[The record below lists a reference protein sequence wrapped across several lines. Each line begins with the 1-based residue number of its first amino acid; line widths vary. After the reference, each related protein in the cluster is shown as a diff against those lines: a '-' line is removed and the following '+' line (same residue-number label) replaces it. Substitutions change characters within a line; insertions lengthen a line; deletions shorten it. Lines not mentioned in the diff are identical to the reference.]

1 MHSAIDYEK
10 ELKGLKA
17 KIFLNHE
24 ISDYEI
30 FSHIINASDKGLDK
44 AFTDAAY
51 YLKNPYQN
59 KAISYYLSILELQ

>member
-30 FSHIINASDKGLDK
+30 FLTSLMHQIRV
-44 AFTDAAY
+44 
-51 YLKNPYQN
+51 
-59 KAISYYLSILELQ
+59 